1 MFDISIA
8 GEDARAG
15 SPKPGDMIARNPNNH
30 KDQWLVAAQYFADNF
45 EPIVTRAFD
54 LALFVPVPANSGDGV
69 VVDVLGPP
77 YTTKFAPL
85 VTGSGPGIVVGGS
98 MPKANEQNQI
108 LISGPG
114 PNYAWALGT
123 NPAAAAAEA
132 AGDRQPSDADERCFA
147 DLAGHHHRH
156 RDGALGNA
164 VTTTTGGDFT
174 PSAQLTFQTTA
185 TPSVCI
191 DGRVPTLSI
200 LDNFSCDAGE
210 F

>member
-1 MFDISIA
+1 MTKA
-8 GEDARAG
+8 
-15 SPKPGDMIARNPNNH
+15 
-30 KDQWLVAAQYFADNF
+30 F
-45 EPIVTRAFD
+45 E
-54 LALFVPVPANSGDGV
+54 LALFVPNPVNSGDGV

-98 MPKANEQNQI
+98 MPKANAQNQI

-123 NPAAAAAEA
+123 NPAAAAAVPPA
-132 AGDRQPSDADERCFA
+132 TANHQMLMSDASLTWQDTTIA
-147 DLAGHHHRH
+147 TVMG
-156 RDGALGNA
+156 LGNA

-191 DGRVPTLSI
+191 DGRDPTLSI
-200 LDNFSCDAGE
+200 LDNFSWDAGQ